1 MASVSAT
8 TRPAVLSDLLPGAWA
23 RDAALV
29 IGAAG
34 LTGAAAQVSFVLP
47 NTPVPMTL
55 QTFAVLLAG
64 ATLGLHRAFLGM
76 ALYLALGQLGLPWF
90 APDGGNPTVGY
101 IVGFVVAAT
110 VIGHLAGK
118 GADRTPLR
126 TAGTMLLGTALIYAF
141 GVPWLMVATG
151 MDLGTALSNGV
162 APFLLVDGLKILAA
176 AGLLPLAWKL
186 ARR

>member
-8 TRPAVLSDLLPGAWA
+8 TRPAVLSDLLPGTWV

-29 IGAAG
+29 VGAAG
-34 LTGAAAQVSFVLP
+34 LTGAAAQISFVLP
-47 NTPVPMTL
+47 NTPVPITL

-90 APDGGNPTVGY
+90 APDGGNATVGY

-110 VIGHLAGK
+110 VIGHFAAK
-118 GADRTPLR
+118 GADRRVVP
-126 TAGTMLLGTALIYAF
+126 TAAMMLGGTAIIYAIA
-141 GVPWLMVATG
+141 VPWLMVATQ
-151 MDLGTALSNGV
+151 MDLGTAISKGV
-162 APFLLVDGLKILAA
+162 VPFLVADGLKIVAA

-186 ARR
+186 VRR